1 MAKPGDD
8 PRDVLP
14 SGPEERDLDPPFGR
28 AQRDRLNV
36 RISREYKWARE
47 ADEHGLSEIQ
57 KAERKKGLAEAT
69 PKEIFDRHTSLMRAR
84 RVRPEIL
91 EAIIAVR
98 GHNNPENH
106 PYSVAESLLPRVN
119 AWLKKHDHKPVLVD
133 ALAKRIPHT

>member
-1 MAKPGDD
+1 MADNKKPT
-8 PRDVLP
+8 
-14 SGPEERDLDPPFGR
+14 DPPFGR
-28 AQRDRLNV
+28 VPTGGMEGSGIRIGARSILPEEYISINPANVNSPADMKRFKKEVSNLNLAFARD
-36 RISREYKWARE
+36 
-47 ADEHGLSEIQ
+47 
-57 KAERKKGLAEAT
+57 
-69 PKEIFDRHTSLMRAR
+69 R

-119 AWLKKHDHKPVLVD
+119 AWLEKHDLKPVLVD